1 MSFLRLAFGLL
12 PQDVNE
18 AARAAISAIAA
29 KVNFFISFFVLL
41 FFVLAIFFLGSVD
54 LLAFLDLLDYLESLA
69 FLDFTSPQ

>member
-29 KVNFFISFFVLL
+29 KVNFFISL
-41 FFVLAIFFLGSVD
+41 FCY
-54 LLAFLDLLDYLESLA
+54 YL
-69 FLDFTSPQ
+69 F